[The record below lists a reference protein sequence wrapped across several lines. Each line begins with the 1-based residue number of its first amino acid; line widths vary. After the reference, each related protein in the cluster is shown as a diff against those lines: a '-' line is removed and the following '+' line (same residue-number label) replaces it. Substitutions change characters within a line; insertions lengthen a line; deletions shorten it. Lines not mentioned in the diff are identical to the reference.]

1 MSITLQSGLE
11 HVRSESKKALVPYI
25 TGGLGRDWLDAIRA
39 AIDSGA
45 SAIEIG
51 IPFSDPVM
59 DGPVIQQANDIAL
72 SDGTTLETIVS
83 QLRGFDSPVPLAV
96 MTYYNIAY
104 KMGLEKFA
112 DLLVSGGISGVII
125 PDLPLEETGEFAA
138 VAADKGLENVLLVAP
153 TSTDVRVEQICESS
167 AGFVYAVGLV
177 GITGARETLAASA
190 TEIARRA
197 KAVTDKPV
205 LVGVGIGSP
214 AQAVETCEVADGV
227 IIGSTVVR
235 QLLDGYGAKG
245 VAELI
250 TDYRR
255 ALDAASPKT

>member
-1 MSITLQSGLE
+1 MTITLETGLGL
-11 HVRSESKKALVPYI
+11 VKAESKKALVPYI
-25 TGGLGRDWLDAIRA
+25 TGGLGDDWLDAIRA

-59 DGPVIQQANDIAL
+59 DGPVIQQANDLAL
-72 SDGTTLETIVS
+72 AQGTTLHSIAED
-83 QLRGFDSPVPLAV
+83 LRSLDAPVPLAV

-112 DLLVSGGISGVII
+112 DLLVSAGISGVIL
-125 PDLPLEETGEFAA
+125 PDLPLEETGPFAE
-138 VAADKGLENVLLVAP
+138 VASDAGLENVLLVAP
-153 TSTDVRVEQICESS
+153 TSTDIRVKKICDESR
-167 AGFVYAVGLV
+167 GFVYAVGLV

-235 QLLDGYGAKG
+235 RLLDGSGAKG

-250 TDYRR
+250 TEYRK
-255 ALDAASPKT
+255 ALDNI